1 MGIFAIQNVACVMSQ
16 VANSSGRRNVDC
28 VDRRFVLMTAS
39 QRVGCS
45 LMHVPV
51 TICCSSSHGDC
62 ISHFDLFFA
71 TNVRCLHSLVSS
83 PVFSASRATCG
94 GRYIFCRGTSSGSE
108 LSPAD
113 AASRPTGGIRSFQLR
128 PIPFR
133 GARYR
138 VRSFI
143 RELGL
148 VFQCDRVGLE
158 LFGNICLLFVPLLCG
173 TSPVVD
179 NPYIS

>member
-1 MGIFAIQNVACVMSQ
+1 MLLDVMSQ

-28 VDRRFVLMTAS
+28 CDRRFVLMTAS
-39 QRVGCS
+39 QRVGYS

-51 TICCSSSHGDC
+51 TIFCSSSHGDC

-71 TNVRCLHSLVSS
+71 TNVRCLHSLVCS

-94 GRYIFCRGTSSGSE
+94 GWRFLRRGTSSGSE
-108 LSPAD
+108 LGPAD
-113 AASRPTGGIRSFQLR
+113 AASRPSGCSRSFALH
-128 PIPFR
+128 PLSFR
-133 GARYR
+133 GARR
-138 VRSFI
+138 GLRSFI

-148 VFQCDRVGLE
+148 DCECDRVGVE
-158 LFGNICLLFVPLLCG
+158 LFGDICLPFVSLLCG
-173 TSPVVD
+173 TSQVVD